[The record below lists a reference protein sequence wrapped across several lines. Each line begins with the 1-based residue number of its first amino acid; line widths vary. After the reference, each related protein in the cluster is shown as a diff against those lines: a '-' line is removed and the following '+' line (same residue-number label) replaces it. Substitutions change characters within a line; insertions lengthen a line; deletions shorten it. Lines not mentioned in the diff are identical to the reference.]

1 MYVCIFVCI
10 YTHMYNIYC
19 VCMEIRTHK
28 YIYTNVYV
36 CVCVHVHVC
45 VGGCGWVGGQVGGWV
60 GVRVYIY
67 IYLYICTYIYIIC
80 IHINMKYIQ
89 TYIHI
94 CVSGVSFCKKRA
106 YAPNFTTLTWIS
118 TELTLVE
125 IPGGWRCMR
134 SGATAVFRFGVC
146 MYVCMYVCCMYAFPH
161 VRMYAFRFGVRMYVC
176 CMYACLHVCM
186 YVYMHI

>member
-1 MYVCIFVCI
+1 VV
-10 YTHMYNIYC
+10 
-19 VCMEIRTHK
+19 
-28 YIYTNVYV
+28 
-36 CVCVHVHVC
+36 
-45 VGGCGWVGGQVGGWV
+45 GWV

-67 IYLYICTYIYIIC
+67 IYLYICTYIYRIC
-80 IHINMKYIQ
+80 LNIYVKYVH
-89 TYIHI
+89 TCVHM

-125 IPGGWRCMR
+125 IPGGWRCMQ

-146 MYVCMYVCCMYAFPH
+146 MYVCCKYAFLH

-176 CMYACLHVCM
+176 CMYAFPQVCM